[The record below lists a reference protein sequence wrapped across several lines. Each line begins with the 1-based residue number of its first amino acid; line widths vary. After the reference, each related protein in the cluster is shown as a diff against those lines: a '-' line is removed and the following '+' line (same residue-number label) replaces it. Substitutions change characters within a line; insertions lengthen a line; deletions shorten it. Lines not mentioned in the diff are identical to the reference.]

1 MDGNGRK
8 ESPKSEIKDIFRE
21 VTRQIVEQTTRTR
34 FNSALFADDS
44 SDAEL
49 SVSYSDI
56 EEEVE
61 SSETS
66 LNESGRLS
74 TTRRSYRLARAAK
87 STKSPAKRNT
97 NLNQTHPLTRSTNGD
112 ALSSQELHSGDSNNN
127 LATKKSA
134 KTSEN
139 PVKSEKSVKEKF
151 KNATKAVSKRLGFSS
166 NHKNGSTSKSS
177 SATFVHKSADSK
189 VKSGGRVTEVHQI
202 SGNTDKKRLSD
213 IVQRTISRHQSRHPT
228 RNPTSENTRA
238 VTRSQSTNDSK
249 KKPRKKTSERVEQ
262 HLVEAAQILSD
273 NVQGVYGRQPSSSTY
288 ELPLEKK
295 FDEEFSMKD
304 FASGP
309 SSKSSSRV
317 SSRASRNSSQTSN
330 SSNERQDQFLAPMP
344 VNSRTVSAS
353 EDIVPPTP
361 ASVTNSRPQS
371 SLFTFDEADSEI
383 NTTLDDE
390 AERRRQEAINTIAND
405 LIAISN
411 TPQFQD
417 ATTNLQAD
425 LRNLFAPNANTFN
438 QENAYRRLMA
448 PLKTVLQQTSI
459 SQESLV
465 ETLIASARIIAYIPS
480 LARFIWSYITSTL
493 NLSIEDLNKYAQ
505 NNDEESDSDDG
516 TAV

>member
-1 MDGNGRK
+1 MDRNGKK
-8 ESPKSEIKDIFRE
+8 ENPKSEIKDIFRE

-61 SSETS
+61 TNETS
-66 LNESGRLS
+66 LTESGRLS

-87 STKSPAKRNT
+87 STKSPAKAST
-97 NLNQTHPLTRSTNGD
+97 DLNQTHPLTRSTNGE
-112 ALSSQELHSGDSNNN
+112 ALSSQELHSGESNNN
-127 LATKKSA
+127 LTMKKSA
-134 KTSEN
+134 KTSESQ
-139 PVKSEKSVKEKF
+139 VKSEKSVKEKF
-151 KNATKAVSKRLGFSS
+151 KDAKKAVSKRLGFSG
-166 NHKNGSTSKSS
+166 NHKSGSSSKSA
-177 SATFVHKSADSK
+177 SATMSPKVHKSAERK
-189 VKSGGRVTEVHQI
+189 VKSGARISEVHQT

-238 VTRSQSTNDSK
+238 VTRSQSTNDNK

-309 SSKSSSRV
+309 SSKV

-344 VNSRTVSAS
+344 LNSRTISAS

-361 ASVTNSRPQS
+361 ASVSTSRPQS
-371 SLFTFDEADSEI
+371 SLFTFDEGEI
-383 NTTLDDE
+383 QLNTAIDDE
-390 AERRRQEAINTIAND
+390 AERRRQEAINSITND

-417 ATTNLQAD
+417 ATSNLQTD
-425 LRNLFAPNANTFN
+425 LRKLFAPNANTFN

-448 PLKTVLQQTSI
+448 PLKNVLQQASI